1 MYSLA
6 DLYYLLDSANVF
18 IIFEVEV
25 EVEVKVTVKFEKGKQ
40 FATHAK

>member
-25 EVEVKVTVKFEKGKQ
+25 EVKVTVKFEKGKQ

>member
-25 EVEVKVTVKFEKGKQ
+25 KVTVKFEKGKQ

>member
-25 EVEVKVTVKFEKGKQ
+25 KVTVKFEKGNQ
-40 FATHAK
+40 FATQAK